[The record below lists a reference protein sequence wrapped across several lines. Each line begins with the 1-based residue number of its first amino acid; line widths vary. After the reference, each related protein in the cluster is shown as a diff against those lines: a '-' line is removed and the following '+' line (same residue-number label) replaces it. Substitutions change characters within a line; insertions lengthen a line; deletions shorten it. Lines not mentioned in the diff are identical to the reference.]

1 MQRCLQCCWNE
12 GSSLNRR
19 FWHTFPRH
27 PFSLLLPALLLPPFL
42 PSVADLFRSLPVKR
56 LPVAWSYLL
65 TPFGVWR
72 LSASPNALSASEALR
87 DSLHWHKSKVREL
100 IHLARQKNPTV
111 IMSHIGVYSFNSFIL
126 FLLRKEFFQG
136 THSILYIS
144 HFIFHRGKK
153 KAFPHM
159 INPAVEYQKSQP
171 CAGFGPSISNL
182 ASVI

>member
-1 MQRCLQCCWNE
+1 MASLRFGRRPTGEAGPLFDPCKGASSAVETRAAASTE
-12 GSSLNRR
+12 GSGTPTRGTPSP
-19 FWHTFPRH
+19 FCCQHFCCH
-27 PFSLLLPALLLPPFL
+27 PFSLLLPTSSGLCLSNACLWPGLTFSLPL
-42 PSVADLFRSLPVKR
+42 GCGDCQHLQMRSLPFE
-56 LPVAWSYLL
+56 
-65 TPFGVWR
+65 T
-72 LSASPNALSASEALR
+72 LR

-153 KAFPHM
+153 RPFHT
-159 INPAVEYQKSQP
+159 
-171 CAGFGPSISNL
+171 
-182 ASVI
+182 